1 MFYTYEIDKKES
13 EPLEKIQLK
22 HLIIPFFSLG
32 VGCFVA
38 LVVFLFEMYC
48 GKKAQE
54 EQQRSD
60 SENQN
65 MEVSLGSD

>member
-1 MFYTYEIDKKES
+1 MFDTFENVNRES

-22 HLIIPFFSLG
+22 HLIVAFLILG

-38 LVVFLFEMYC
+38 LIVFMIERFWGGMLKET
-48 GKKAQE
+48 
-54 EQQRSD
+54 QQVSD

-65 MEVSLGSD
+65 MEAFHTSE

>member
-1 MFYTYEIDKKES
+1 MFYTYGKENK
-13 EPLEKIQLK
+13 EPGPLEKIHLK
-22 HLIIPFFSLG
+22 HLIIPFIILG

-48 GKKAQE
+48 GKKVQVAQ
-54 EQQRSD
+54 QGSD

-65 MEVSLGSD
+65 MEVAHTSD